1 MAGGGGEAGSPG
13 TAGVGGGAL
22 AFTTRCLGCWPPPRD
37 LPGMSR
43 AHCMVL
49 ITRDSPRSQAAT
61 ACLRSG
67 LQLHFVAR
75 SWSLVPAVPF
85 RNHMQGAMLWW
96 VSMAV
101 PDGDHVPAH
110 RWVSSSPR
118 LPRRQLGSPGRNLSW
133 ALGCARVCVL
143 EVNVGGRGTVPL
155 PSPWRCDIW
164 SHISL
169 PAPCLKQTKVTLT
182 RPAVLR
188 GREPTKPGL
197 WGHLQLN
204 TLLMAVGGDTCVPHV
219 PS

>member
-1 MAGGGGEAGSPG
+1 MLHCSCEVVVLAGGGGEAGSPG
-13 TAGVGGGAL
+13 TAGVGGDAL

-75 SWSLVPAVPF
+75 SWSPVPAVPF

-96 VSMAV
+96 VPMAV

-110 RWVSSSPR
+110 RWVSSSPSSPTAGESWKE
-118 LPRRQLGSPGRNLSW
+118 LELGAGLCQSSCSGSERRRAWHCASPQPM
-133 ALGCARVCVL
+133 
-143 EVNVGGRGTVPL
+143 E
-155 PSPWRCDIW
+155 
-164 SHISL
+164 
-169 PAPCLKQTKVTLT
+169 
-182 RPAVLR
+182 
-188 GREPTKPGL
+188 
-197 WGHLQLN
+197 
-204 TLLMAVGGDTCVPHV
+204 M
-219 PS
+219 